1 MEGTSGVCVGVCVWV
16 CVCMCVYMCVR
27 GRETVR
33 TVHIE

>member
-27 GRETVR
+27 GRKTVR

>member
-16 CVCMCVYMCVR
+16 CVCMCVDMCVR